1 MSLFLR
7 IFLFFWLTAA
17 LLAASFFGLGRLSGS
32 EAIERK
38 REILE
43 AQAVTVS
50 TLWQQGGPRLLR
62 HWIGQLPGRERPLLM
77 HGDGSSP
84 LPRHAARHRRPG
96 PELQLPLQAGVQ
108 RHGFGHVSLVVAVAE
123 TDPPLFLVA
132 QLEPNQLDRLPRWLW
147 LVSAVFIIS
156 LISYLLAWLLSRR
169 VGRLR
174 HAVQAF
180 SEGDLTRRM
189 EVDGR
194 DEVAA
199 LARDFNQMADHLNDM
214 LNSQR
219 RLVSDV
225 SHELRSPL
233 ARLRIALELAQRKG
247 GNDEVLARID
257 KEANELETL
266 VTHLLTL
273 ARIESGQYR
282 LETQRIDLNELIAEI
297 VRDANYEGAS
307 KGCSVRQYSE
317 GPILLDIDPVLIRAA
332 IENVIRNA
340 LRHSPDN
347 AEVRVSSRVEPGN
360 CQIVVDDNGPGVPDE
375 AVKNLFKPFARVD
388 DARDRASGGF
398 GLGLAITGRNLQA
411 HGGQAIAENRPEGG
425 LRVTLTL
432 PLTAPSDADP

>member
-1 MSLFLR
+1 
-7 IFLFFWLTAA
+7 
-17 LLAASFFGLGRLSGS
+17 
-32 EAIERK
+32 
-38 REILE
+38 
-43 AQAVTVS
+43 
-50 TLWQQGGPRLLR
+50 
-62 HWIGQLPGRERPLLM
+62 
-77 HGDGSSP
+77 
-84 LPRHAARHRRPG
+84 
-96 PELQLPLQAGVQ
+96 
-108 RHGFGHVSLVVAVAE
+108 
-123 TDPPLFLVA
+123 
-132 QLEPNQLDRLPRWLW
+132 
-147 LVSAVFIIS
+147 
-156 LISYLLAWLLSRR
+156 

-398 GLGLAITGRNLQA
+398 GLGLAITGRNLHA

-432 PLTAPSDADP
+432 PLAVPSDADP